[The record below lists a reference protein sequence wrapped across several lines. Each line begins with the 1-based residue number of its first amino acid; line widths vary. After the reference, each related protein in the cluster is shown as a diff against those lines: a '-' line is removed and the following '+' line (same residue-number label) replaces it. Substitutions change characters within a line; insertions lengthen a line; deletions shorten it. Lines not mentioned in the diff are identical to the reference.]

1 MNEEPKEPQQITD
14 DLIPKPP
21 SKLAPRGI
29 TSFTVYR
36 QHDETGVS
44 GDGVVIEGVVMATG
58 QCVVHWLYPPP
69 RGGIAIFD
77 SMSDFV
83 KVHIE
88 PHPANQ
94 TIITYQD
101 GHKDVYGTSQK
112 KIKRKKKN
120 NLLFKTIGDPHM
132 MGGEQGTGSPA
143 HFFLELFRISAILIS
158 YQNRKV
164 VND

>member
-1 MNEEPKEPQQITD
+1 MSEEQNSFEQVAD

-21 SKLAPRGI
+21 PKLAPRGI

-88 PHPANQ
+88 PHPGNQ

-101 GHKDVYGTSQK
+101 GTKDVYGHK
-112 KIKRKKKN
+112 PDEDKEEEEK
-120 NLLFKTIGDPHM
+120 
-132 MGGEQGTGSPA
+132 
-143 HFFLELFRISAILIS
+143 
-158 YQNRKV
+158 
-164 VND
+164 

>member
-1 MNEEPKEPQQITD
+1 MSEEQKTVEEVTD

-101 GHKDVYGTSQK
+101 GTKDVFAAFSWGSYYSWSTKVILRATLKMLQAT
-112 KIKRKKKN
+112 
-120 NLLFKTIGDPHM
+120 LFI
-132 MGGEQGTGSPA
+132 
-143 HFFLELFRISAILIS
+143 I
-158 YQNRKV
+158 
-164 VND
+164 